1 VCARGSARLRP
12 ARQGWGRAG
21 EDTAFQPLVPDLIAA
36 LGSAERTTA
45 IAEVGRRYVAAM
57 RARAPAGGPAPA
69 RVVDKM
75 LRNAWNV
82 GHIAIALP
90 QASVVRARAAGAG
103 SGPGGA
109 LRRPV
114 RSAAACA
121 LLRYPWRRGPAAAAS
136 GMAVRR
142 CRDHA
147 RLPCAVRSRH
157 VQGTGVLVMPS
168 GCTLCFHLCLVLA
181 SGCCLFQRH
190 ACFGVRAPPA
200 QVHVVRHPLDV
211 ALSCYAQP
219 FEGRGTPWAWDL
231 RGAPPAYEAAMQPR
245 LPVPAHPC
253 SHCWQALQEAAPRA
267 RLRGGHARACATGAA
282 SHARAVIGWCQ
293 GTSIACYPLDANFS

>member
-36 LGSAERTTA
+36 LGCAERTTA

-90 QASVVRARAAGAG
+90 QASVVRAPAAGAG

-109 LRRPV
+109 LLCPSAAPLLAPCCATPDV
-114 RSAAACA
+114 EGQQLPHAAWPSAAAGTM
-121 LLRYPWRRGPAAAAS
+121 RGCPA
-136 GMAVRR
+136 
-142 CRDHA
+142 
-147 RLPCAVRSRH
+147 P
-157 VQGTGVLVMPS
+157 
-168 GCTLCFHLCLVLA
+168 
-181 SGCCLFQRH
+181 
-190 ACFGVRAPPA
+190 
-200 QVHVVRHPLDV
+200 
-211 ALSCYAQP
+211 
-219 FEGRGTPWAWDL
+219 
-231 RGAPPAYEAAMQPR
+231 
-245 LPVPAHPC
+245 
-253 SHCWQALQEAAPRA
+253 
-267 RLRGGHARACATGAA
+267 
-282 SHARAVIGWCQ
+282 
-293 GTSIACYPLDANFS
+293 